1 MNKLEEIIQKSMLKQ
16 AKDVRSLYFLLT
28 EEAALNL
35 SREICKDILEEAKK
49 DDSLYLELYL

>member
-28 EEAALNL
+28 EEAALSL